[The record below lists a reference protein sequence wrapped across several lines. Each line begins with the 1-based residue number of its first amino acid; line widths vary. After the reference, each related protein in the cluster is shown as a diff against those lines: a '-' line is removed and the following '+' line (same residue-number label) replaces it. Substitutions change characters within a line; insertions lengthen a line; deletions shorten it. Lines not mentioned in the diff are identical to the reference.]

1 MEDDKT
7 KNTTKGTFYGGIGE
21 TTFYGIDVEDL
32 RNFVAEKGW
41 SLVKFQSISNHLL
54 KVGAQFD
61 PIDSIKDLLKK
72 RL

>member
-1 MEDDKT
+1 MSTDR
-7 KNTTKGTFYGGIGE
+7 GTFYMGIGE

-41 SLVKFQSISNHLL
+41 SLVKFQTISNHLL

-61 PIDSIKDLLKK
+61 PMHSINDLLKK
-72 RL
+72 